1 VCFTESGEGAHAI
14 SVPGQVYNP
23 HRFRVG
29 RTYDFEEHPTKVIL
43 TGLLAVSFLAGMAA
57 AASGPAE
64 NDFKALFGKHWQISK
79 EFTLAVVEAMPAES
93 YDFKP
98 NPEEMSFGEL
108 MIHIAKSNSDAFADV
123 AGTEALAQPSVTDK
137 KTAIKFLADSFD
149 RCAKDFAAMTPAQF
163 NRMLN
168 IGEGRQAT
176 GIEVLSWAF
185 TDTAHHRG
193 QAEVYLRVK
202 NIKPPRYVF

>member
-1 VCFTESGEGAHAI
+1 MKAI
-14 SVPGQVYNP
+14 
-23 HRFRVG
+23 F
-29 RTYDFEEHPTKVIL
+29 

-57 AASGPAE
+57 ADSGPAE
-64 NDFKALFGKHWQISK
+64 NDFKALFAKHWQISK
-79 EFTLAVVEAMPAES
+79 EFTLAVAEAMPAES

-123 AGTEALAQPSVTDK
+123 AGTEALAQPSGTDK
-137 KTAIKFLADSFD
+137 KTAIKFLTDSFD
-149 RCAKDFAAMTPAQF
+149 KCAKDLAAMPPAQF
-163 NRMLN
+163 NKMFD

-176 GIEVLSWAF
+176 GIEVLCWAF

>member
-1 VCFTESGEGAHAI
+1 MKT
-14 SVPGQVYNP
+14 
-23 HRFRVG
+23 
-29 RTYDFEEHPTKVIL
+29 IL
-43 TGLLAVSFLAGMAA
+43 TGLLAALLLVGTVA

-64 NDFKALFGKHWQISK
+64 NDFKTLFAKHWQISK
-79 EFTLAVVEAMPAES
+79 EFTLAVAEAMPAES

-123 AGTEALAQPSVTDK
+123 AGNEALAQPSGTDK
-137 KTAIKFLADSFD
+137 KTAIKFLTDSFD
-149 RCAKDFAAMTPAQF
+149 RCAKDLAAVTSAQF
-163 NRMLN
+163 NKMLD

-193 QAEVYLRVK
+193 QARSISE
-202 NIKPPRYVF
+202 

>member
-1 VCFTESGEGAHAI
+1 MKA
-14 SVPGQVYNP
+14 
-23 HRFRVG
+23 
-29 RTYDFEEHPTKVIL
+29 IL
-43 TGLLAVSFLAGMAA
+43 TGLLAVSCLAGM

-64 NDFKALFGKHWQISK
+64 NDFKALFAKHWQISK
-79 EFTLAVVEAMPAES
+79 GFTLAVAEAMPAES

-108 MIHIAKSNSDAFADV
+108 MIHIAKANSDAFANV
-123 AGTEALAQPSVTDK
+123 AETEALPQPSGTDK
-137 KTAIKFLADSFD
+137 KTAIKFLTDSFD
-149 RCAKDFAAMTPAQF
+149 KSAKDFAAMTPAQF
-163 NRMLN
+163 NKMLD

-176 GIEVLSWAF
+176 GIEVLCWAF